1 MIIRTE
7 TGADRSASLEVERAA
22 FGTPEEPD
30 IVEAVRDLPGS
41 FALVADLAGEVVG
54 HVQMSTAWVGR
65 DEVLALGP
73 IAVLPSHQRTGIG
86 TALVEAALEEAGR
99 RDACAVILLGSPTYY
114 GARGFVAGST
124 YGLANPF
131 AGTLPDG
138 FVIEEDDFQIASLDE
153 ARARSLTG
161 VVRWHP
167 VFG

>member
-1 MIIRTE
+1 MIIRAE
-7 TGADRSASLEVERAA
+7 IEADRGASLEVERAA

-41 FALVADLAGEVVG
+41 FALVAELAGEVVG
-54 HVQMSTAWVGR
+54 HVQMSTAWVGQ

-73 IAVLPSHQRTGIG
+73 IAVLPAHQRTGIG
-86 TALVEAALEEAGR
+86 TALVAEALENAGQR
-99 RDACAVILLGSPTYY
+99 GACAVILLGSPAYY
-114 GARGFVAGST
+114 GARDFVAAST

-138 FVIEEDDFQIASLDE
+138 FVIEEEDFQIAVLDE
-153 ARARSLTG
+153 ARAHSLMG

-167 VFG
+167 SFG